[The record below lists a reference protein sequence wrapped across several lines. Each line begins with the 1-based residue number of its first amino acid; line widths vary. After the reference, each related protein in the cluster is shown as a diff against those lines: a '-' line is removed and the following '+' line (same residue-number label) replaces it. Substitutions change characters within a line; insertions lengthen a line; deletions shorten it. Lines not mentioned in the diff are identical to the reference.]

1 MITLKEAVNAASAFA
16 EQVLDSPRSDDA
28 RLEEVEEGVAAG
40 QGVWIVTLSF
50 PERPQDV
57 NLASSVLGSP
67 SRIKPRA
74 YKTFSVAKETGE
86 VLSMKIRALA
96 HS

>member
-1 MITLKEAVNAASAFA
+1 MITLKEAVAAASTFA
-16 EQVLDSPRSDDA
+16 EQVLDSPRSQDP
-28 RLEEVEEGVAAG
+28 RLEEVEEGSLSG

-50 PERPQDV
+50 PERPQDL
-57 NLASSVLGSP
+57 NPAGLFEMP
-67 SRIKPRA
+67 SRIRPRT
-74 YKTFSVAKETGE
+74 YKTFSVAKETGD